1 MNSEVIIAVTVV
13 SVLLMM
19 AATVIWL
26 HRRFPGSFGIVFA
39 GGLGY
44 FFSQVLFQLPLFSM
58 SQFSM
63 NDHTAMLVFVGAFS
77 ALAASAARYLI
88 VRWTLSDRLSWSGAL
103 SAGAGHAFCEILF
116 QFVLFYMI
124 QLMILQVG
132 DETGT
137 TVTELFFHR
146 SLADMF
152 VDLAAQISA
161 VCFHIALYLIIVRG
175 FVKQRLIKHLVI
187 TVALQLLYTIISYQ
201 FYFANQDLWMY
212 AATMILIAILACIHI
227 LQTYHAMAEDHQI
240 ELGKNE
246 GEQALEEGY

>member
-77 ALAASAARYLI
+77 ALAASATRYLI

-137 TVTELFFHR
+137 TVTELFF
-146 SLADMF
+146 
-152 VDLAAQISA
+152 
-161 VCFHIALYLIIVRG
+161 IAPLPICL
-175 FVKQRLIKHLVI
+175 
-187 TVALQLLYTIISYQ
+187 S
-201 FYFANQDLWMY
+201 
-212 AATMILIAILACIHI
+212 ILRH
-227 LQTYHAMAEDHQI
+227 
-240 ELGKNE
+240 K
-246 GEQALEEGY
+246 